1 MQGTG
6 TSSLRQPLQSSS
18 GRLGRIASLRAQ
30 IATPALHPKET
41 QFNPEGRHLI
51 CPKFTSKLKYCF
63 RRLSSLCIWARPLM
77 IARNTEIS
85 FNTRDRRLFEL
96 TTAQPKETES
106 RPSAPTPPTGEPRK
120 PPRSVVPRNSTHHRS
135 NSASLPPCNGCLR
148 GPGYYYVAAKLD

>member
-77 IARNTEIS
+77 VARKTMEKRNFVKAEVPRGS
-85 FNTRDRRLFEL
+85 VQRRAIWVPQRYRKTGRKEGRERARREEGTSKNCPTLPDDDCSGL
-96 TTAQPKETES
+96 TQARK
-106 RPSAPTPPTGEPRK
+106 RNPRK
-120 PPRSVVPRNSTHHRS
+120 
-135 NSASLPPCNGCLR
+135 
-148 GPGYYYVAAKLD
+148 